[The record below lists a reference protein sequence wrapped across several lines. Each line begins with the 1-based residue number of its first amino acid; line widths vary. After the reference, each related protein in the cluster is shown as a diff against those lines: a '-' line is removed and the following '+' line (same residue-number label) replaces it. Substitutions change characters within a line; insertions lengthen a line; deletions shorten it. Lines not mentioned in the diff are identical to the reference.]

1 MPKTP
6 ADEGPREI
14 DAIRVRLD
22 LMDSIADLL
31 HVLNAEAEGVV
42 DDQLNRS
49 AWVFNEL
56 WNEIHVAVAAGQG
69 HYIKE
74 AIEPDEFARELIIVN
89 KREFERRPEPS

>member
-6 ADEGPREI
+6 ADDEPREI

-31 HVLNAEAEGVV
+31 HVLNAEGEGVTE
-42 DDQLNRS
+42 DPLHRS
-49 AWVFNEL
+49 AWVFDQL
-56 WNEIHVAVAAGQG
+56 WNEVHVAVAAGQG

-74 AIEPDEFARELIIVN
+74 SIEPDEFARELIITN
-89 KREFERRPEPS
+89 KREFELGPEAS